1 MSLNLNQRI
10 CALQKNASDNHAHSS
25 SFKWSALA
33 FALTAVLFSQS
44 ATAASLLDVNHAS
57 TPATQRNV
65 NFEQVLQE
73 VKQHQAGI
81 GVWQTQ
87 QSIAE
92 ANVKQARLWT
102 NPSISIQQT
111 DFRSGKD
118 KELEFGLSQK
128 LDIFGERRAAVKLA
142 DVQASQVGLNQ
153 ELYDAQLELAVK
165 YLWSQVVVLE
175 LEHDVVRAQLKTSQA
190 TLDATRLRLQAG
202 SIAQVD
208 LDRTLMAHIENQR
221 LFQQT
226 ELALATAKRQLANL
240 WGSTDNRFSAQ
251 ASNVWPQQKDLQAY
265 VQNNLFERAIQLDI
279 VRQKANIDYLK
290 VSNRPNP
297 TVNLGMVQSKSA
309 ETNLTDN
316 KFRVGIDIPLN
327 IFNRQQY
334 SLRIANAKQDL
345 LVKQQQF
352 YKQQNLNA
360 IQTLSAELAG
370 LKQQF
375 DLVNQR
381 QIPLSETVQEKMLL
395 GFKVGKYAITDVQQA
410 TMQLQEQRLN
420 KVQLLKSAWQKQIE
434 AESLALGIEPSVVS
448 SSDAL
453 NQINQN
459 LWKETSNLPAVVGA
473 E

>member
-44 ATAASLLDVNHAS
+44 ATAASLLDINHAS

-65 NFEQVLQE
+65 NFEQVLQD

-128 LDIFGERRAAVKLA
+128 LDVFGERRAAVKLA

-309 ETNLTDN
+309 ETNSTDN

-434 AESLALGIEPSVVS
+434 AESLALGIEPGVVS

>member
-65 NFEQVLQE
+65 NFEQILQD

-128 LDIFGERRAAVKLA
+128 LDVFGERRAAVKLA

-309 ETNLTDN
+309 ETNSTDN

-334 SLRIANAKQDL
+334 SLRIANAKQNL

-375 DLVNQR
+375 DLVDQR

-434 AESLALGIEPSVVS
+434 AESLALGIEPGVVS

>member
-65 NFEQVLQE
+65 NFEQVLQD

-128 LDIFGERRAAVKLA
+128 LDVFGERRAAVKLA

-290 VSNRPNP
+290 VSNRPNL

-309 ETNLTDN
+309 ETNSTDN

-434 AESLALGIEPSVVS
+434 AESLALGIEPGVVS

>member
-65 NFEQVLQE
+65 NFEQVLQD

-128 LDIFGERRAAVKLA
+128 LDVFGERRAAVKLA

-309 ETNLTDN
+309 ETNSTDN

-434 AESLALGIEPSVVS
+434 AESLALGIEPGVVS

>member
-10 CALQKNASDNHAHSS
+10 CVFQKNASDNHAHSS

-33 FALTAVLFSQS
+33 FVLTAVLFSQS

-65 NFEQVLQE
+65 NFEQVLQD

-128 LDIFGERRAAVKLA
+128 LDVFGERRAAVKLA

-208 LDRTLMAHIENQR
+208 LDRILMAHIENQR

-309 ETNLTDN
+309 ETNSTDN

-381 QIPLSETVQEKMLL
+381 QIPLSETVQKKMLL

-434 AESLALGIEPSVVS
+434 AESLALGIEPGVVS

>member
-10 CALQKNASDNHAHSS
+10 CALQKNASYNHAHSS

-65 NFEQVLQE
+65 NFEQVLQD

-128 LDIFGERRAAVKLA
+128 LDVFGERRAAVKLA

-309 ETNLTDN
+309 ETNSTDN

-434 AESLALGIEPSVVS
+434 AESLALGIEPGVVS

>member
-65 NFEQVLQE
+65 NFEQVLQD

-118 KELEFGLSQK
+118 KELEFGLSQN
-128 LDIFGERRAAVKLA
+128 LDVFGERRAAVKLA

-175 LEHDVVRAQLKTSQA
+175 LEHDVVQAQLKTSQA

-309 ETNLTDN
+309 ETNSTDN

-434 AESLALGIEPSVVS
+434 AESLALGIEPGVVS

>member
-10 CALQKNASDNHAHSS
+10 YALQKNASDNHAHSS

-44 ATAASLLDVNHAS
+44 ATAASLLDVNHAL

-65 NFEQVLQE
+65 NFEQVLQD

-87 QSIAE
+87 QSIAD
-92 ANVKQARLWT
+92 ANLKQARLWT

-128 LDIFGERRAAVKLA
+128 LDVFGERRAAVKLA

-309 ETNLTDN
+309 ETNSTDN

-434 AESLALGIEPSVVS
+434 AESLALGIEPGVVS

>member
-65 NFEQVLQE
+65 NFEQILQD

-81 GVWQTQ
+81 GVWQAQ

-128 LDIFGERRAAVKLA
+128 LDVFGERRAAVKLA

-309 ETNLTDN
+309 ETNSTDN

-434 AESLALGIEPSVVS
+434 AESLALGIEPGVVS

>member
-10 CALQKNASDNHAHSS
+10 CAFQKNASNNHAHSS

-44 ATAASLLDVNHAS
+44 ATAASLLDANQAS
-57 TPATQRNV
+57 TSVAQRNV
-65 NFEQVLQE
+65 NFEQVLQD

-128 LDIFGERRAAVKLA
+128 LDVFGERRAAVKLA

-309 ETNLTDN
+309 ETNSTDN

-360 IQTLSAELAG
+360 IETLSAELAG

-434 AESLALGIEPSVVS
+434 AESLALGIEPGVVS

>member
-10 CALQKNASDNHAHSS
+10 HAFQNNASNPHTHPSS
-25 SFKWSALA
+25 LKWSALA
-33 FALTAVLFSQS
+33 IALTAVLFSQ
-44 ATAASLLDVNHAS
+44 AVAAESLLDANHAS
-57 TPATQRNV
+57 TQALQRQL
-65 NFEQVLQE
+65 NFEQILQD

-92 ANVKQARLWT
+92 ANVKQAGLWT
-102 NPSISIQQT
+102 NPSVSIQQT
-111 DFRSGKD
+111 EFRSGKD

-128 LDIFGERRAAVKLA
+128 LDVFGERRAAVKLA
-142 DVQASQVGLNQ
+142 DVQATQVGFNQ
-153 ELYDAQLELAVK
+153 ALYDAQLELAVK

-175 LEHDVVRAQLKTSQA
+175 LEHDVVQAQLKTSQA
-190 TLDATRLRLQAG
+190 TLDATRLRLKAG

-251 ASNVWPQQKDLQAY
+251 ASNVWPQQQDLQSY
-265 VQNNLFERAIQLDI
+265 MQNNLFERAIQLDI
-279 VRQKANIDYLK
+279 ARQKANIDYLK

-297 TVNLGMVQSKSA
+297 TVNLGMVQSKTA
-309 ETNLTDN
+309 DTNSTDN
-316 KFRVGIDIPLN
+316 KLRVGIEIPLN

-434 AESLALGIEPSVVS
+434 AESLALGIEPSMVS

-453 NQINQN
+453 NQINQT
-459 LWKETSNLPAVVGA
+459 LWKETNNLPAVVGA

>member
-10 CALQKNASDNHAHSS
+10 CAFQKNASENHAHSS

-57 TPATQRNV
+57 TPATHRNV
-65 NFEQVLQE
+65 NFEQVLQD

-92 ANVKQARLWT
+92 ANLKQARLWT

-128 LDIFGERRAAVKLA
+128 LDVFGERRAAVKLA

-309 ETNLTDN
+309 ETNSTDN

-434 AESLALGIEPSVVS
+434 AESLALGIEPGVVS

>member
-10 CALQKNASDNHAHSS
+10 YALQKNASENHAHSS

-44 ATAASLLDVNHAS
+44 ATAASLLDANQVS
-57 TPATQRNV
+57 TSVAQRNV
-65 NFEQVLQE
+65 NFEQVLQD

-128 LDIFGERRAAVKLA
+128 LDVFGERRAAVKLA

-309 ETNLTDN
+309 ETNSTDN

-434 AESLALGIEPSVVS
+434 AESLALGIEPGVVS

>member
-10 CALQKNASDNHAHSS
+10 CAFQKNASENHAHSS

-44 ATAASLLDVNHAS
+44 ATAASLLDVNQAS
-57 TPATQRNV
+57 TSVAQRNV
-65 NFEQVLQE
+65 NFEQVLQD

-128 LDIFGERRAAVKLA
+128 LDVFGERRAAVKLA

-309 ETNLTDN
+309 ETNSTDN

-434 AESLALGIEPSVVS
+434 AESLALGIEPGVVS

>member
-1 MSLNLNQRI
+1 M
-10 CALQKNASDNHAHSS
+10 
-25 SFKWSALA
+25 
-33 FALTAVLFSQS
+33 
-44 ATAASLLDVNHAS
+44 
-57 TPATQRNV
+57 
-65 NFEQVLQE
+65 
-73 VKQHQAGI
+73 
-81 GVWQTQ
+81 
-87 QSIAE
+87 
-92 ANVKQARLWT
+92 
-102 NPSISIQQT
+102 
-111 DFRSGKD
+111 
-118 KELEFGLSQK
+118 
-128 LDIFGERRAAVKLA
+128 FGERRAAVKLA
-142 DVQASQVGLNQ
+142 DVQATQVGLNQ
-153 ELYDAQLELAVK
+153 ALYDAQLELAVK

-175 LEHDVVRAQLKTSQA
+175 LEHDVVQAQLKTSQA
-190 TLDATRLRLQAG
+190 TLDATRLRLKAG

-251 ASNVWPQQKDLQAY
+251 ASNVWPQQQDLQSY
-265 VQNNLFERAIQLDI
+265 MQNNLFERAIQLDI
-279 VRQKANIDYLK
+279 ARQKASIDYLK

-297 TVNLGMVQSKSA
+297 TVNLGMVQSKTA
-309 ETNLTDN
+309 DTNSTDN
-316 KFRVGIDIPLN
+316 KLRVGIEIPLN

-434 AESLALGIEPSVVS
+434 AESLALGIEPSMVS

-453 NQINQN
+453 NQINQT
-459 LWKETSNLPAVVGA
+459 LWKETNNLPAVVGA

>member
-10 CALQKNASDNHAHSS
+10 CAFQKNASDNHAHSS

-44 ATAASLLDVNHAS
+44 ATAASLLDANQAS
-57 TPATQRNV
+57 TSMAQRNV
-65 NFEQVLQE
+65 NFEQVLQD

-128 LDIFGERRAAVKLA
+128 LDVFGERRAAVKLA

-153 ELYDAQLELAVK
+153 ELYDAQLELVVK

-309 ETNLTDN
+309 ETNSTDN

-434 AESLALGIEPSVVS
+434 AESLALGIEPGVVS

>member
-1 MSLNLNQRI
+1 MSLDLNQRI
-10 CALQKNASDNHAHSS
+10 CVFQKNASDNHAHSS

-65 NFEQVLQE
+65 NFEQVLQD

-128 LDIFGERRAAVKLA
+128 LDVFGERRAAVKLA

-208 LDRTLMAHIENQR
+208 LDRILMAHIENQR

-309 ETNLTDN
+309 ETNSTDN

-434 AESLALGIEPSVVS
+434 AESLALGIEPGVVS

>member
-25 SFKWSALA
+25 SFKWSTLA

-65 NFEQVLQE
+65 NFEQVLQD

-128 LDIFGERRAAVKLA
+128 LDVFGERRAAVKLA

-153 ELYDAQLELAVK
+153 ELYNAQLELAVK

-309 ETNLTDN
+309 ETNSTDN

-434 AESLALGIEPSVVS
+434 AESLALGIEPGVVS

>member
-1 MSLNLNQRI
+1 MSFRLNQRI
-10 CALQKNASDNHAHSS
+10 HAIEQHTQKNRIQLSLQ
-25 SFKWSALA
+25 WSVIAIALS
-33 FALTAVLFSQS
+33 TAVLSPS
-44 ATAASLLDVNHAS
+44 IAAETLLDANQPPSKVV
-57 TPATQRNV
+57 QRNLS
-65 NFEQVLQE
+65 FEQVLQD
-73 VKQHQAGI
+73 VKQHQASM

-87 QSIAE
+87 QGIAE
-92 ANVKQARLWT
+92 ANVKQAALWA
-102 NPSISIQQT
+102 NPSVSIQQT

-118 KELEFGLSQK
+118 KELEFGVSQK
-128 LDIFGERRAAVKLA
+128 LDVFGQRRAAVKLA
-142 DVQASQVGLNQ
+142 DVQATQVGLNQ
-153 ELYDAQLELAVK
+153 ALYDAQLELAVK
-165 YLWSQVVVLE
+165 YLWSQVVILE
-175 LEHDVVRAQLKTSQA
+175 LEHDVVQAQLKTSQA
-190 TLDATRLRLQAG
+190 TLDATRLRLKAG

-240 WGSTDNRFSAQ
+240 WGSTDNRYSAEM
-251 ASNVWPQQKDLQAY
+251 ANAWPQQQDLQSY
-265 VQNNLFERAIQLDI
+265 LQDNLFERAIQLDI

-290 VSNRPNP
+290 ASNRPNP
-297 TVNLGMVQSKSA
+297 TINLGMVQSKSA
-309 ETNLTDN
+309 DTNSTDN
-316 KFRVGIDIPLN
+316 KFRVGVEIPLN

-360 IQTLSAELAG
+360 IQTLTAELMG

-381 QIPLSETVQEKMLL
+381 QIPLSESVQEKMLL

-410 TMQLQEQRLN
+410 TMQLQDQRLN

-448 SSDAL
+448 STDAL
-453 NQINQN
+453 NQINQT
-459 LWKETSNLPAVVGA
+459 LWKDTNNLPTVVGA

>member
-10 CALQKNASDNHAHSS
+10 HASQNNASNPHTHPSS
-25 SFKWSALA
+25 LKWSALA
-33 FALTAVLFSQS
+33 IALTAVLFSQ
-44 ATAASLLDVNHAS
+44 AVAAASLLDANHAS
-57 TPATQRNV
+57 TQALQRQL
-65 NFEQVLQE
+65 NFEQILQD

-92 ANVKQARLWT
+92 ANVKQAGLWA
-102 NPSISIQQT
+102 NPSVSIQQT
-111 DFRSGKD
+111 EFRSGKD

-128 LDIFGERRAAVKLA
+128 LDVFGERRAAVKLA
-142 DVQASQVGLNQ
+142 DVQATQVGLNQ
-153 ELYDAQLELAVK
+153 ALYDAQLELAVK

-175 LEHDVVRAQLKTSQA
+175 LEHDVVQAQLKTSQA
-190 TLDATRLRLQAG
+190 TLDATRLRLKAG

-208 LDRTLMAHIENQR
+208 LDRTLMSHIENQR

-240 WGSTDNRFSAQ
+240 WGSTGNRFSAQ
-251 ASNVWPQQKDLQAY
+251 ASNVWPQQQELQSY
-265 VQNNLFERAIQLDI
+265 MQNNLFERALQLDI
-279 VRQKANIDYLK
+279 ARQKANIDYLK

-297 TVNLGMVQSKSA
+297 TVNLGMVQSKTA
-309 ETNLTDN
+309 DTNSTDN
-316 KFRVGIDIPLN
+316 KLRVGIEIPLN

-360 IQTLSAELAG
+360 IQTLTAELAG

-381 QIPLSETVQEKMLL
+381 QIPLSETVQEKILL

-434 AESLALGIEPSVVS
+434 AESLALGIEPSMVS

-453 NQINQN
+453 NQINQT
-459 LWKETSNLPAVVGA
+459 LWKETNNLPAVVGA

>member
-10 CALQKNASDNHAHSS
+10 CVFQKNASENHAHSS

-44 ATAASLLDVNHAS
+44 ATAASLLDANHAS

-65 NFEQVLQE
+65 NFEQVLQD

-128 LDIFGERRAAVKLA
+128 LDVFGQRRAAVKLA

-153 ELYDAQLELAVK
+153 ELYDAQLELTVK

-265 VQNNLFERAIQLDI
+265 VQHNLFERAIQLDI

-297 TVNLGMVQSKSA
+297 TVNLGMVQSKST
-309 ETNLTDN
+309 ETNSTDN

-345 LVKQQQF
+345 LLKQQQF
-352 YKQQNLNA
+352 YMQQNLNA

-410 TMQLQEQRLN
+410 TMQLQAQRLN